1 MLAGRGEVARA
12 ARQGREPVVQL
23 PARRQVPACFRKPH
37 PAGEPGARAGPLARP
52 QRHVAEPQA
61 RRDCAC
67 LVELRLR
74 EGQRALVSPG
84 GLGVAAQRLVQR
96 AEGEEHLD
104 LGTPVLEPFRERLSR
119 LEPRPRLLPPPG
131 LFLACARLPQGVHC
145 RPGLPPL
152 LALERLHVGGV
163 QRAHVLLHLF
173 GRLRG
178 ALAQLGRLH
187 RPLPDGQVRAVTRP
201 LRLLLRPR
209 DREDQA
215 AERQQHFQLREE
227 PERLLDAHRREGALH
242 SPYSFI
248 LRVSVLRWIPRISA
262 AAPICPLVWA
272 STRAMW
278 RASTSAS
285 VSSPRVPASGSVA
298 SAARSSSGRCSAW
311 IVAPVATMTARST
324 TLRSSRTL
332 PTRGWLRSSSSARSE
347 MLRIAFR

>member
-1 MLAGRGEVARA
+1 MLAGGGEVARA
-12 ARQGREPVVQL
+12 AGQGREPVVQL

-37 PAGEPGARAGPLARP
+37 PAGEPSARSGPLARP

-74 EGQRALVSPG
+74 
-84 GLGVAAQRLVQR
+84 
-96 AEGEEHLD
+96 
-104 LGTPVLEPFRERLSR
+104 
-119 LEPRPRLLPPPG
+119 
-131 LFLACARLPQGVHC
+131 
-145 RPGLPPL
+145 
-152 LALERLHVGGV
+152 
-163 QRAHVLLHLF
+163 
-173 GRLRG
+173 G
-178 ALAQLGRLH
+178 ALPQLGRLH

-227 PERLLDAHRREGALH
+227 PERLLHAHRREGAVH

-311 IVAPVATMTARST
+311 IVVPVATMTARST

-332 PTRGWLRSSSSARSE
+332 PTHGWPRSSSSARSE
-347 MLRIAFR
+347 MLRICFR